1 MRKRVWS
8 FAIALCAALC
18 VALGASA
25 GVASAQAFPLVV
37 AQYTVAGEG
46 GDVDI
51 HYNVI
56 IHHEERQVFH
66 EGLTTSYYV
75 PAELEIY
82 PSGGKRS
89 VMQGVYGFAH
99 SNITGAWRGMFIEKN
114 EKGVYDFD
122 FDDAHLVPV
131 EQASRTGVCFKTG
144 PNETART
151 LVKKF
156 GARKYNSIAYVGSA
170 AYVLNVLYALDK
182 GNKVPPMVDEGT
194 LR

>member
-1 MRKRVWS
+1 M
-8 FAIALCAALC
+8 
-18 VALGASA
+18 
-25 GVASAQAFPLVV
+25 
-37 AQYTVAGEG
+37 
-46 GDVDI
+46 
-51 HYNVI
+51 
-56 IHHEERQVFH
+56 
-66 EGLTTSYYV
+66 

-82 PSGGKRS
+82 PRGGKHT

-144 PNETART
+144 PNQTART
-151 LVKKF
+151 LVEKF

>member
-25 GVASAQAFPLVV
+25 GGASAQAFPLVV

-46 GDVDI
+46 GDADI

-144 PNETART
+144 PNQTART
-151 LVKKF
+151 LVEKF

>member
-1 MRKRVWS
+1 MRQRVGS
-8 FAIALCAALC
+8 LTIARC
-18 VALGASA
+18 VALCLGLGANA
-25 GVASAQAFPLVV
+25 GIASAQAFPLVV

-144 PNETART
+144 PNQTART
-151 LVKKF
+151 LVEKF